1 MVDRRQTRFDKFLI
15 RIKDNPI
22 IASFL
27 VLGVIVIAAATFT
40 DSAQRIYQALVKQN
54 APNIAGNWRTQTVTN
69 PYDDSEQYVL
79 LFDFVQQGDA
89 LSGTVTETD
98 VDGTDAFAR
107 SIMEGRIK
115 GNVVSFYTQGEVDV
129 DEGRRTYK
137 DIYSGNVSKNRNER
151 AFTRL
156 NDLPGGGVAEVFAAA
171 RK

>member
-40 DSAQRIYQALVKQN
+40 DSAQKIYQALVKRET
-54 APNIAGNWRTQTVTN
+54 PNIAGNWRTQTVTN
-69 PYDDSEQYVL
+69 PYDDSDHYVL

-89 LSGTVTETD
+89 LSGTVTEMD
-98 VDGTDAFAR
+98 FDGTDAFAR
-107 SIMEGRIK
+107 SIMEGKIK
-115 GNVVSFYTQGEVDV
+115 GNVISFYTQGEVDF
-129 DEGRRTYK
+129 DQERRAYK
-137 DIYSGNVSKNRNER
+137 DVYSGNVSKNRNEI

-156 NDLPGGGVAEVFAAA
+156 NNLPGGGVVERFAAA